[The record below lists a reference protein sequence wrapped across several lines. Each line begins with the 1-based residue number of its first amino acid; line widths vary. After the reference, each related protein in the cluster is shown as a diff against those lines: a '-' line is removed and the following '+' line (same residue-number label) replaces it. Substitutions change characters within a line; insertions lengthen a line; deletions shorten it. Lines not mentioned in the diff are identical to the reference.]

1 MSNGTWENRN
11 IQSGA
16 VLWLRHNFARAFS
29 SDSWILLSLREALA
43 SRQSTGKESRIMKDS
58 MPLDCFGYRL
68 AMTQEHVI
76 ASVHTKHPPSFDCQ
90 SHKRCQRN
98 AALFL
103 GFLW

>member
-1 MSNGTWENRN
+1 
-11 IQSGA
+11 
-16 VLWLRHNFARAFS
+16 
-29 SDSWILLSLREALA
+29 
-43 SRQSTGKESRIMKDS
+43 MKDS

-76 ASVHTKHPPSFDCQ
+76 ANKHTKHPPSFDYQ